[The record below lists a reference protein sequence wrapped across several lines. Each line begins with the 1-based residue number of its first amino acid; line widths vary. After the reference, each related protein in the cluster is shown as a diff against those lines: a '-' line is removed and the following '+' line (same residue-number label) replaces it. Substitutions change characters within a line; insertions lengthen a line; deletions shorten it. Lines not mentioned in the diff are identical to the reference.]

1 MAGRL
6 SVPTCRSEVAIK
18 LRLAGDR
25 VAKLLSKDEAR
36 RTWTEMLAIVVPYNK
51 AGVLFLDGP
60 RWMEVADRHTAGLA
74 IAKTLS
80 C

>member
-1 MAGRL
+1 
-6 SVPTCRSEVAIK
+6 
-18 LRLAGDR
+18 
-25 VAKLLSKDEAR
+25 
-36 RTWTEMLAIVVPYNK
+36 MLAIVVPYNK

-60 RWMEVADRHTAGLA
+60 RWREVADRHTAGLA